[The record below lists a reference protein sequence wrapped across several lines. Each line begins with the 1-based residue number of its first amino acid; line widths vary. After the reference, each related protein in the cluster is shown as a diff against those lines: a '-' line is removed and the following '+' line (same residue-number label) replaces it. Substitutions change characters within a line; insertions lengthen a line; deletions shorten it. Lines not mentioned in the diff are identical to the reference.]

1 MLGRDGRL
9 RFFRMTDMVSQ
20 MTPQRESVLGE
31 LLTGIITQ
39 FGGAIEFWTLVCL
52 SQSELGNPKI
62 FVDRQWIDLRE
73 RIQELRE
80 RLSEADHESSP
91 AAQEQVA
98 KLASVAAEVRE
109 VFDYFIDVTSV
120 TQKDLEAAVLKLA
133 HIWQD
138 VRMRIWLLGALIPL
152 SQPPALSLEKEAYYQ
167 NILDALFDQ
176 FMTLR
181 TAASDA
187 HERNGIGK

>member
-1 MLGRDGRL
+1 
-9 RFFRMTDMVSQ
+9 MTDMVSQ

-39 FGGAIEFWTLVCL
+39 FGGAIESWTLVGL